1 MNSFRFPGPPTGE
14 RDRHSEPLSPSTDD
28 GAPQQGSLIS
38 SSDEILPAPAG
49 VEERS
54 PLQYSIMADAGSP
67 DETLRDDGAEK
78 ADKSVAKS
86 NLPQPEILLPSS
98 VKVKR
103 APVPLDFKQS
113 ASSNTIPASAFKALA
128 GDEKTRRAVQ
138 SRLGSREVYEHMHLQ
153 SLDDLTMP
161 PIATKITRIRDIGSP
176 REHDDPKEV
185 NDVFASHVKR
195 RPSLPPAH
203 VNTAGSSQS
212 GISIPAVDLTGRF
225 EQQRLEQKLEDL
237 LEEKMNVLR
246 RELQDLVKN
255 LTQQLSPASESM
267 ITEVMSLFRTQLQ
280 ESAVRSLDD
289 SQLDARGEPDFEL
302 IRGVVQQGQA
312 EMQAVLRSEVK
323 GIAEHLHEQQD
334 FQEDT
339 RELIKELRAGIGND
353 FSAAISKICDHIQ
366 ALEPKLERGQL
377 VNDVVSMLSPI
388 LRSEPVDYEYL
399 TAQLAQAVKPHI
411 SQLIDLA
418 SDKRETASL
427 IVDKILPLLPHG
439 SAIDVDAISRHLV
452 SEIRRLIAPIDPFEI
467 KEQVADLVVERLDS
481 RLSLRDRTFNVET
494 VSAKVHE
501 GVGRLLEPVQHV
513 NTTLQSLVE
522 SQKEAATDH
531 KELLAANAEAVK
543 ILSGLPPKLVA
554 ATEALQ
560 VAEAQARSRV
570 AESSPPDEIVSEMKS
585 TVDSLAEGQK
595 ALSQQQNE
603 LLGVQKDVLSRLDGL
618 PESFAAATTMLKE
631 SSAAFA
637 SSHEALKRETDD
649 LRKLNADYQSQLSK
663 ARSAHGQARVEND
676 MLSESLNEVE
686 KERDTLRAQVK
697 ELQAAAGSQS
707 SETVALR
714 AKVFEQEEALKR
726 GLERLKADDVAAQV
740 RQERIGELEKSNRE
754 LAAERQSLV
763 VKVTNQH
770 IHRFFLLSQLII

>member
-49 VEERS
+49 AEERS

-67 DETLRDDGAEK
+67 DETLRDDYAGK

-86 NLPQPEILLPSS
+86 NLPQPGILLPSS

-138 SRLGSREVYEHMHLQ
+138 SRLGSREVYEHMHLP

-161 PIATKITRIRDIGSP
+161 PIASKITRIRDIGSP
-176 REHDDPKEV
+176 REHDAPKEV

-195 RPSLPPAH
+195 RPSLPSAH

-237 LEEKMNVLR
+237 LEEKINVLR
-246 RELQDLVKN
+246 RELSDLVKS
-255 LTQQLSPASESM
+255 LTQKLSPASESM
-267 ITEVMSLFRTQLQ
+267 IAEVMSLFRTQLQ

-334 FQEDT
+334 FRDDT
-339 RELIKELRAGIGND
+339 RELINGLRAGIVND
-353 FSAAISKICDHIQ
+353 FSVAISKIGDRIL
-366 ALEPKLERGQL
+366 ALEPKLERGQ
-377 VNDVVSMLSPI
+377 VANDVASTLSPI
-388 LRSEPVDYEYL
+388 LASLRSEPVDYEYL

-439 SAIDVDAISRHLV
+439 SAIDIDAISRHLV
-452 SEIRRLIAPIDPFEI
+452 SEIRRLVAPIDPFEI

-522 SQKEAATDH
+522 SQKEVATDH

-543 ILSGLPPKLVA
+543 IISDLPPKLVA

-570 AESSPPDEIVSEMKS
+570 AESSPPDETVSEMKS
-585 TVDSLAEGQK
+585 TVGSLAEGQK

-603 LLGVQKDVLSRLDGL
+603 LLDAQKDVLSRLDGL

-649 LRKLNADYQSQLSK
+649 LRKLNAEYQSQLSK
-663 ARSAHGQARVEND
+663 ARSAHGQARVEKD

-686 KERDTLRAQVK
+686 KERDDLRAQVK

-707 SETVALR
+707 SETAALR

-740 RQERIGELEKSNRE
+740 RQERIGELEKINRE
-754 LAAERQSLV
+754 LSAEKQSLV
-763 VKVTNQH
+763 AKVTKYN
-770 IHRFFLLSQLII
+770 IFVSQLIF